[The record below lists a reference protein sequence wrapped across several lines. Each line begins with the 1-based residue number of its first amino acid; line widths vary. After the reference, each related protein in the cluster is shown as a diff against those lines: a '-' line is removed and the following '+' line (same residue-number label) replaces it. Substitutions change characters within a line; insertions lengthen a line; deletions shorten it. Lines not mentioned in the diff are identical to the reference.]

1 MAQAVA
7 KDELARVLNL
17 EGETITLAGES
28 LTVKPFRLKQFVGV
42 LRCVGEL
49 FDNGMSVVSRPVAN
63 PECQTCE
70 GTGDADGSPCTCL
83 TKKDF
88 REFNFGKMLLS
99 GGDSVIEILSI
110 ATGKDSEWLGNL
122 DLAESTK
129 LASIVWSVNQDF
141 FSLNQATLKEAL
153 GPLGKLAA
161 TKIASL
167 GLGQSSN
174 SLAPGTVQQTSQST
188 PSRRSRTSARP

>member
-1 MAQAVA
+1 MADKVA
-7 KDELARVLNL
+7 ADELARVLNL
-17 EGETITLAGES
+17 EGETVTMAGES

-63 PECQTCE
+63 PECQSCE
-70 GTGDADGSPCTCL
+70 GTGDVKGSPCACL

-122 DLAESTK
+122 DLAESTE
-129 LASIVWSVNQDF
+129 LASTVWSVNKDF
-141 FSLNQATLKEAL
+141 FSLNQGALKEAL
-153 GPLGKLAA
+153 GPLGELATA
-161 TKIASL
+161 KIASL

-174 SLAPGTVQQTSQST
+174 SLAPDTDQQTSQST
-188 PSRRSRTSARP
+188 PSRRSKTSARP